1 MTIITTVTL
10 YHRLVL
16 QFERNAICVNI
27 SGFFEGN
34 FGFYLSQKFTK
45 YIMSKRVT
53 SINSHGTVV
62 SCITCKVGIPGS
74 KPQMAM
80 SKLTLS
86 VRSRGFGAKLVL
98 NTDS

>member
-1 MTIITTVTL
+1 MQKSYFLTL
-10 YHRLVL
+10 Y
-16 QFERNAICVNI
+16 
-27 SGFFEGN
+27 FFEGN

>member
-1 MTIITTVTL
+1 MEKSYFLTL
-10 YHRLVL
+10 Y
-16 QFERNAICVNI
+16 
-27 SGFFEGN
+27 FFEGN

-86 VRSRGFGAKLVL
+86 VRSRGFVAKLVL
-98 NTDS
+98 STDS